1 MSGVLINLIIQ
12 IVAGAIGG
20 NVAGGASKDLS
31 LGTAGNTIAG
41 AIGGGVGG
49 QILSAANSGARSG
62 GQFGRHRRADRS
74 VRRRRDR
81 RCDPHGDRRPGQKP
95 DGCLGGPGS
104 DNGPKPRGCLV
115 RLRPSIALARWR
127 TVECALSPAR
137 IYLPRSGP
145 ASAPLQNFTQRLSL
159 IFCLVRPAF
168 RLALTIRK
176 PCSRTILPTRLA
188 GGDTPLRSIC
198 SRLCILAA
206 ALLSLCSASV
216 TRSRRHIE
224 DKIIFGQVAALNGP
238 AQALGQGMREG
249 ILAAFEEAN
258 RAGGVNG
265 RKLELK
271 SIDDSYEPEK
281 TIVATNK
288 AINEERVFA
297 LVGAV
302 GTPTSKAGQPIATAA
317 KVPFIGPFTGAE
329 FLRNPFNRYVVN
341 IRSSY
346 FQETEAWIEHLTND
360 LGITRIAILYQDDA
374 FGLAGL
380 AGVKKAMA
388 KRDMALVAEG
398 TFKRNTTA
406 IKSAMLEI
414 MKGQP
419 QAVVTVGP
427 YKPIAE
433 FIKLAR
439 QLKFDPVFVAI
450 SFVGSDS
457 LAQELGNQ
465 GAGVID

>member
-1 MSGVLINLIIQ
+1 LRNTCSWLCIAGVL
-12 IVAGAIGG
+12 
-20 NVAGGASKDLS
+20 
-31 LGTAGNTIAG
+31 
-41 AIGGGVGG
+41 
-49 QILSAANSGARSG
+49 
-62 GQFGRHRRADRS
+62 
-74 VRRRRDR
+74 
-81 RCDPHGDRRPGQKP
+81 
-95 DGCLGGPGS
+95 
-104 DNGPKPRGCLV
+104 
-115 RLRPSIALARWR
+115 
-127 TVECALSPAR
+127 
-137 IYLPRSGP
+137 
-145 ASAPLQNFTQRLSL
+145 
-159 IFCLVRPAF
+159 
-168 RLALTIRK
+168 LTI
-176 PCSRTILPTRLA
+176 SN
-188 GGDTPLRSIC
+188 TPLRAEDGVF
-198 SRLCILAA
+198 R
-206 ALLSLCSASV
+206 
-216 TRSRRHIE
+216 
-224 DKIIFGQVAALNGP
+224 DKIVFGQVAALNGP

-258 RAGGVNG
+258 HTGGVGG

-281 TIVATNK
+281 TIEATNK
-288 AINEERVFA
+288 AIKEEKVFA
-297 LVGAV
+297 ILGAV

-329 FLRNPFNRYVVN
+329 FLRNPFNRYIVN

-346 FQETEAWIEHLTND
+346 FQETEAWIEHLTKD
-360 LGITRIAILYQDDA
+360 LGITNIAILYQDDA

-388 KRDMALVAEG
+388 KRNMSLVAEG

-406 IKSAMLEI
+406 IKSALLEI

-439 QLKFDPVFVAI
+439 QLKFDAVFLAI

-465 GAGVID
+465 GGGVIVSQVVPFPGDKSLPVVMSYQAALAAVNQNAKPGFVSLEGYLVGQLVVEALKRIPGEPTREIFLDAIESAPFDLGGVTLSFSTTQNQGSNQVYFTVLQADGSFRPVTRLVKTVAR

>member
-1 MSGVLINLIIQ
+1 ML
-12 IVAGAIGG
+12 A
-20 NVAGGASKDLS
+20 
-31 LGTAGNTIAG
+31 
-41 AIGGGVGG
+41 
-49 QILSAANSGARSG
+49 
-62 GQFGRHRRADRS
+62 H
-74 VRRRRDR
+74 
-81 RCDPHGDRRPGQKP
+81 DPTYTPCWWGH
-95 DGCLGGPGS
+95 S
-104 DNGPKPRGCLV
+104 F
-115 RLRPSIALARWR
+115 ALYLQP
-127 TVECALSPAR
+127 ALH
-137 IYLPRSGP
+137 PRSCP
-145 ASAPLQNFTQRLSL
+145 SEPLQR
-159 IFCLVRPAF
+159 V
-168 RLALTIRK
+168 
-176 PCSRTILPTRLA
+176 
-188 GGDTPLRSIC
+188 
-198 SRLCILAA
+198 
-206 ALLSLCSASV
+206 V

-329 FLRNPFNRYVVN
+329 FLRNPFNRYIVN

-380 AGVKKAMA
+380 AGVKRAMA

-465 GAGVID
+465 GAGVIISQVVPFPGDRSLPLVTAYQTALTTINPGAKSGFVSFEGYIVGRLVVEALKRIPGEPSREAFLDAIGSSPFDLGGMKLSFGATQNQGSNQVYFTVLQADGSFRAVTKLVKTVAGDTGWTEKCSRGGRSRRNHRVPRADKARAGFPPSEAGFIWPSALPRR